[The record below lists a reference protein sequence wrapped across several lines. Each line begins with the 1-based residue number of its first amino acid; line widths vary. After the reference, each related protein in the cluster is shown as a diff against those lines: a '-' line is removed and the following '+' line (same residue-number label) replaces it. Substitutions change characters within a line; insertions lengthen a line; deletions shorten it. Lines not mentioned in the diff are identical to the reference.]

1 MYAILRESS
10 ERNANHTKERMMS
23 QNEMKNAGYKMVQ
36 VAAVE
41 KCFNATRRQNAIN
54 AYANAV
60 HAHETVNATLVQ
72 LIALSVIEN
81 A

>member
-1 MYAILRESS
+1 M
-10 ERNANHTKERMMS
+10 T
-23 QNEMKNAGYKMVQ
+23 QNEIKNAGYKMVQ

-54 AYANAV
+54 AYATAV
-60 HAHETVNATLVQ
+60 HAHTTVNATLVQ
-72 LIALSVIEN
+72 LIALNVIEN